1 MANRIPL
8 IVDTTDGNKI
18 KELPIGSNLDLTGSG
33 IVGTTSIGTTS
44 ITADVS
50 VLNSINTN
58 NIIVNASAD
67 LGSVE
72 NLTINGGTS
81 GQVLTTDGVGNLAWS
96 TLGNYNQS
104 LNTTDNVT
112 FNTVATRRI
121 TAPINVTAE
130 IRTSSTGDGVKI
142 WQFLSTGNLV
152 LPNYSSIIG
161 DVTGNTTGYHT
172 GDVKGSVFGN
182 DSTMLVDGNSNKI
195 VGPIEVDIAN
205 FNITGGASNQVL
217 KVGAESLVPEWGFAD
232 RLYTGLNRS
241 ISYDSF
247 APNQGWKI
255 ASNEFGLG
263 EWLFRDSGDLRL
275 PNGFTD
281 ITNFASQSLLRGN
294 WGVVNVAK
302 INLAG
307 SWPFNGI
314 GFWANPVTTR
324 VWDSSTIILDYDTW
338 EALKAQYPAWVAGD
352 AIPNDLICL
361 GSADYLG
368 RFNNFSKII
377 TPTEFEITTSGGY
390 ITDVRVAQAGI
401 NQSGLSSDNLQAFLP
416 GDTLTQNTAIPA
428 GGIIGRIPP
437 LPINYQDSGLTL
449 NQGQLVVN
457 PINADS
463 TVEPVVAKFYG
474 DVVVTGDILLSNGQ
488 IGITYT
494 PADNTDWT
502 APAPATVQEALDRLA
517 AVVKTLNGSVGA

>member
-8 IVDTTDGNKI
+8 IVDTGDGNKI

-58 NIIVNASAD
+58 NIIVSASAD
-67 LGSVE
+67 LGSVD
-72 NLTINGGTS
+72 NLTINGGTA

-205 FNITGGASNQVL
+205 LNITGGAPNQVL
-217 KVGAESLVPEWGFAD
+217 KVGAESLVPEWGYPNQ
-232 RLYTGLNRS
+232 LYIGLDRS
-241 ISYDSF
+241 ISYGSL
-247 APNQGWKI
+247 APNQGWNL
-255 ASNEFGLG
+255 ASDLG
-263 EWLFRDSGDLRL
+263 KTWLFRNTGDLRL

-281 ITNFASQSLLRGN
+281 ITDASSQSLLRGN
-294 WGVVNVAK
+294 WGVVNIAK
-302 INLAG
+302 VNLPG
-307 SWPFNGI
+307 EWPFNGI
-314 GFWANPVTTR
+314 GAFASPATTR
-324 VWDSSTIILDYDTW
+324 VWDSSTIILDNDTW
-338 EALKAQYPAWVAGD
+338 GALQAQYPAWVAGD
-352 AIPNDLICL
+352 PIPNDLICL

-368 RFNNFSKII
+368 RFNNFGKIM
-377 TPTEFEITTSGGY
+377 TPTEFDITTSGGY
-390 ITDVRVAQAGI
+390 ITDVRVSQAGI
-401 NQSGLSSDNLQAFLP
+401 NQSGVSTDNLMAFLP
-416 GDTLTQNTAIPA
+416 GDTLTQNTAIGA
-428 GGIIGRIPP
+428 GGILGRIPP

-457 PINADS
+457 PINVDS

-494 PADNTDWT
+494 PADNTDWS
-502 APAPATVQEALDRLA
+502 APAPITVQEALDRLA
-517 AVVKTLNGSVGA
+517 QVVKTLNGSVGA

>member
-1 MANRIPL
+1 
-8 IVDTTDGNKI
+8 
-18 KELPIGSNLDLTGSG
+18 
-33 IVGTTSIGTTS
+33 VGTTSIGTTS

-67 LGSVE
+67 LGSVD

-81 GQVLTTDGVGNLAWS
+81 GQVLTTDGAGNLAWS

-121 TAPINVTAE
+121 TAPNNVTAE

-195 VGPIEVDIAN
+195 VGPIEVAIAN
-205 FNITGGASNQVL
+205 LNITGGAPNQVL
-217 KVGAESLVPEWGFAD
+217 KVAAESLVPEWGYPNQ
-232 RLYTGLNRS
+232 LYIGLDRS
-241 ISYDSF
+241 ISYDSL
-247 APNQGWKI
+247 APNQGWNL
-255 ASNEFGLG
+255 ASDFGKT
-263 EWLFRDSGDLRL
+263 WLFRNTGDLRL

-281 ITNFASQSLLRGN
+281 ITDASSQSLLRGN
-294 WGVVNVAK
+294 WGVVNIATLGVWQPYNAV
-302 INLAG
+302 G
-307 SWPFNGI
+307 SFALP
-314 GFWANPVTTR
+314 ATTR
-324 VWDSSTIILDYDTW
+324 VWDSSTIIIDYDTW
-338 EALKAQYPAWVAGD
+338 EALKSQYPAWVAGD
-352 AIPNDLICL
+352 PIPNDLITL
-361 GSADYLG
+361 GGANPGDP
-368 RFNNFSKII
+368 FDNFGKII
-377 TPTEFEITTSGGY
+377 TPTEFDITTSGGY
-390 ITDVRVAQAGI
+390 ITNIRVSQAGI
-401 NQSGLSSDNLQAFLP
+401 NQSVVSTDSLVAFLP
-416 GDTLTQNTAIPA
+416 GDTLTQQTLLPA
-428 GGIIGRIPP
+428 GGIIGRIPA

-463 TVEPVVAKFYG
+463 TIAPVVAKFYG

-494 PADNTDWT
+494 PADNTDWSV
-502 APAPATVQEALDRLA
+502 PAPITVQEALDRLA
-517 AVVKTLNGSVGA
+517 QVVKTLNGSVGA

>member
-8 IVDTTDGNKI
+8 IVDTGDGNKI

-44 ITADVS
+44 ITADVA

-58 NIIVNASAD
+58 SIIVNASAD
-67 LGSVE
+67 LGSVD
-72 NLTINGGTS
+72 NLTINGGIL
-81 GQVLTTDGVGNLAWS
+81 GQVLTTDGAGNLAWS

-121 TAPINVTAE
+121 TAPNNVTAE

-152 LPNYSSIIG
+152 LPNYSSILG
-161 DVTGNTTGYHT
+161 DVIGNTTGYHT

-205 FNITGGASNQVL
+205 FNITGGAPNLVL
-217 KVGAESLVPEWGFAD
+217 KVGAESLVPEWGLPNQLAGSVPF
-232 RLYTGLNRS
+232 TG
-241 ISYDSF
+241 ISY
-247 APNQGWKI
+247 PTINPQGWKI
-255 ASNEFGLG
+255 TSQLG
-263 EWLFRDSGDLRL
+263 VDWLFRDTGDLRL
-275 PNGFTD
+275 PFGYKD
-281 ITNFASQSLLRGN
+281 ITDHSNNSLLRGN
-294 WGVVNVAK
+294 WGVVNIAK
-302 INLAG
+302 FNGAG
-307 SWPFNGI
+307 SLPFNGI
-314 GFWANPVTTR
+314 GVFALPATTR

-361 GSADYLG
+361 GTANPGDP
-368 RFNNFSKII
+368 FDNFGKII
-377 TPTEFEITTSGGY
+377 TPTEFDITTSGGY

-401 NQSGLSSDNLQAFLP
+401 NQSVVSTDHLQAFLP
-416 GDTLTQNTAIPA
+416 GDTLTQNTALPA
-428 GGIIGRIPP
+428 GGILGRIPP

-502 APAPATVQEALDRLA
+502 APAPITVQEALDRLA

>member
-8 IVDTTDGNKI
+8 IVDTEGNKI
-18 KELPIGSNLDLTGSG
+18 KELPIGDNLDLTGSG

-58 NIIVNASAD
+58 NIIVSASAD
-67 LGSVE
+67 LGSVD
-72 NLTINGGTS
+72 NLTINGGTA

-121 TAPINVTAE
+121 TAPNNVTAE

-205 FNITGGASNQVL
+205 LNITGGAPNQVL
-217 KVGAESLVPEWGFAD
+217 KVGAESLVPEWGYPNQ
-232 RLYTGLNRS
+232 LYIGLDRS
-241 ISYDSF
+241 ISYGSL
-247 APNQGWKI
+247 APNQGWNL
-255 ASNEFGLG
+255 ASDLG
-263 EWLFRDSGDLRL
+263 KTWLFRNTGDLRL

-281 ITNFASQSLLRGN
+281 ITDASSQSLLRGN
-294 WGVVNVAK
+294 WGVVNVS
-302 INLAG
+302 IYLP

-314 GFWANPVTTR
+314 GAFASPATTR
-324 VWDSSTIILDYDTW
+324 VWNSSTIILDHDTW
-338 EALKAQYPAWVAGD
+338 EALKDQYPAWVAGD
-352 AIPNDLICL
+352 AIPNDLICQ
-361 GSADYLG
+361 GAANPGDP
-368 RFNNFSKII
+368 FNNSGKIM
-377 TPTEFEITTSGGY
+377 TPTEFEVTTSGGY
-390 ITDVRVAQAGI
+390 ITDVRVSQAGI
-401 NQSGLSSDNLQAFLP
+401 NQSVVSTDNLMAFLP
-416 GDTLTQNTAIPA
+416 GDALTQNTVLPA
-428 GGIIGRIPP
+428 TGILGRIPP

-457 PINADS
+457 PINQDS
-463 TVEPVVAKFYG
+463 TIAPVVAKFYG

-494 PADNTDWT
+494 PADNTDWS

-517 AVVKTLNGSVGA
+517 QVVKALNGGVGA